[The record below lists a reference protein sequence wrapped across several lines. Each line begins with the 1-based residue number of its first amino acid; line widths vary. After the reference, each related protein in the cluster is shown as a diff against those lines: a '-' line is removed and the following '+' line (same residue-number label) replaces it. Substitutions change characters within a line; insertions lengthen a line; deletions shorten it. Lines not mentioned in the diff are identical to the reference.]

1 MFRLI
6 NTDMSFMEKILKG
19 SFSKIVV
26 KIGILSLVQIIFIII
41 IFSVLTYIQSQQT
54 LLGNTINIAGKNR
67 FLTLNVLYEAIDY
80 LNIQSSPNKYNTDI
94 SQIKSAEQQLESNI
108 MGLKDGGKI
117 SGVDTQSLPTSFLDS
132 WNKVNSTWNDFK
144 TILADKIYNNA
155 ITQKQYNFDNSL
167 NYSLRQQLVPIAFG
181 LINSSDA
188 LVTQLGQQVKNN
200 QDNLVLLQ
208 IIFGVLII
216 LLILFILFLVI
227 HLLKPISSL
236 TKATSEIKKGN
247 FNISVDYNGKDEL
260 STLIESFNSMVAT
273 IRNDTKRQTELTN
286 QLKQLNER
294 LRYEDKAKDEFMSM
308 VSHELINPLV
318 PIKCFSDLL
327 LKPKDLGELNE
338 EQKGAVECIQRN
350 GQKLESLV
358 KDISDIYKFHMGKI
372 HLLKKEIPVL
382 NLLTNVVNDLKT
394 ILVEKGVSIVTEVNT
409 KTSSTI
415 ICDDRRIEQVLSN
428 LIKNS
433 VDFVP
438 CKEGRILLKVE
449 ELGEDKK
456 EEFDAAYIN
465 EKQLLFTV
473 KDNGEG
479 IPEDKIANLFEKFYQ
494 VDVMASRKYGG
505 TGLGLA
511 ICKEII
517 EAHEGKIWAHNNKDG
532 KGATFS
538 FTLPLRFHK

>member
-1 MFRLI
+1 M
-6 NTDMSFMEKILKG
+6 
-19 SFSKIVV
+19 
-26 KIGILSLVQIIFIII
+26 
-41 IFSVLTYIQSQQT
+41 
-54 LLGNTINIAGKNR
+54 
-67 FLTLNVLYEAIDY
+67 
-80 LNIQSSPNKYNTDI
+80 
-94 SQIKSAEQQLESNI
+94 
-108 MGLKDGGKI
+108 
-117 SGVDTQSLPTSFLDS
+117 
-132 WNKVNSTWNDFK
+132 
-144 TILADKIYNNA
+144 
-155 ITQKQYNFDNSL
+155 
-167 NYSLRQQLVPIAFG
+167 
-181 LINSSDA
+181 
-188 LVTQLGQQVKNN
+188 
-200 QDNLVLLQ
+200 
-208 IIFGVLII
+208 
-216 LLILFILFLVI
+216 ILFILFLVR

-247 FNISVDYNGKDEL
+247 FNISVGYNGKDEL

-294 LRYEDKAKDEFMSM
+294 LRYEDKSKDEFMSM
-308 VSHELINPLV
+308 ISHELINPLV
-318 PIKCFSDLL
+318 PVKCFSDLL
-327 LKPKDLGELNE
+327 LKPKNLGELNE
-338 EQKGAVECIQRN
+338 ERKGAVECIKRN

-372 HLLKKEIPVL
+372 HLSNKEIPIS

-394 ILVEKGVSIVTEVNT
+394 ILEEKGVSIVTEVNT

-433 VDFVP
+433 ADFVP
-438 CKEGRILLKVE
+438 CKEGKILLKVE
-449 ELGEDKK
+449 ELEDKK
-456 EEFDAAYIN
+456 EEFKAAYIN
-465 EKQLLFTV
+465 KKYLLFTV

-479 IPEDKIANLFEKFYQ
+479 IPEDKIDNLFEKFYQ

-517 EAHEGKIWAHNNKDG
+517 DAHEGKIWAHNNKDG

-538 FTLPLRFHK
+538 FTLPLRFHE